1 MQHSHPRQRSKAK
14 ASLLPSVRVETDLRR
29 QVEKVMAKD
38 ESLSS
43 FIEASVRAEI
53 QEREMRKTFLQRG
66 LRSKAQ
72 AERTGVYYGVD
83 EVMRRMDDILAKAQ
97 AKEGKG

>member
-1 MQHSHPRQRSKAK
+1 MPHSHPRQRSKAK
-14 ASLLPSVRVETDLRR
+14 TSLLPSVRVDTDLRR

-38 ESLSS
+38 ESLSN

-53 QEREMRKTFLQRG
+53 QERQAHRAFLQRG

-72 AERTGVYYGVD
+72 AELTGVYYGVD
-83 EVMRRMDDILAKAQ
+83 EVMRRMDDLLAKAQ

>member
-1 MQHSHPRQRSKAK
+1 MPQSHPKPHSKAK
-14 ASLLPSVRVETDLRR
+14 ASLLPSVRVDADLRR
-29 QVEKVMAKD
+29 EVEKVIAKD

-53 QEREMRKTFLQRG
+53 HERQTRKAFLLRG
-66 LRSKAQ
+66 LQSKAQ
-72 AERTGVYYGVD
+72 AEKTGVYYSAD

-97 AKEGKG
+97 AKEGMG

>member
-1 MQHSHPRQRSKAK
+1 MSQYNARQRSKAK
-14 ASLLPSVRVETDLRR
+14 TGLLPSVRVGADLRR
-29 QVEKVMAKD
+29 QVEKVIARD

-53 QEREMRKTFLQRG
+53 HERQARRAFLQRG

-72 AERTGVYYGVD
+72 AEKTGVYYSVD
-83 EVMRRMDDILAKAQ
+83 EVMRRMDDIVAKAQ
-97 AKEGKG
+97 AKEGKD